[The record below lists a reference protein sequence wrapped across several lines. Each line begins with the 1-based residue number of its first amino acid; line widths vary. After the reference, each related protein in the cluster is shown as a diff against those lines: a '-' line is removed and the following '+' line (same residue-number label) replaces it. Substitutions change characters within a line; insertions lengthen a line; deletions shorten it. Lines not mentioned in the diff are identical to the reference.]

1 MSMNGKDFLLG
12 AVTGAVLGAVT
23 ALLFAPK
30 TGRELRSDI
39 VEQYHQVSQ
48 KGQELAG
55 KAKQVAEHLVQD
67 IKSWKSS
74 KKEVAAAAEYAG
86 SEYYEGDQ

>member
-1 MSMNGKDFLLG
+1 MNGKDFLLG

-23 ALLFAPK
+23 ALLLAPK

-39 VEQYHQVSQ
+39 VDQYHQVSQ

-55 KAKQVAEHLVQD
+55 KAKQVAEQIVQD
-67 IKSWKSS
+67 IKSLKNT
-74 KKEVAAAAEYAG
+74 KKEVAAATEYAG